1 MQNIEGYLRIK
12 VGGQNVHHLRYADDT
27 VLIPENNE
35 YLPQLL
41 DILEEES
48 RKKEME
54 LNRKKNRSNSG
65 QSKQ

>member
-1 MQNIEGYLRIK
+1 M
-12 VGGQNVHHLRYADDT
+12 HHLRYADDT

-35 YLPQLL
+35 DLPQLL
-41 DILEEES
+41 DNLEEKS

-54 LNRKKNRSNSG
+54 LNRKKDRSNGG